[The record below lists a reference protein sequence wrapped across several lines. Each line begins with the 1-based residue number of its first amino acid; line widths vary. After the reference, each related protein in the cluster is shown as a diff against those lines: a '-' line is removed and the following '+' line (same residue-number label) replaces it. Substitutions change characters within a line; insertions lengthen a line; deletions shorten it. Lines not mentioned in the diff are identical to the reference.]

1 MFYST
6 SDLVQ
11 KTGDTTNIS
20 KTYFDGESRKNSF
33 YYSKLGIIAMSK
45 IYVQMQFLYNG
56 YKLRKKLQRVQI
68 YNKTLKE
75 LENNWIKKIYQLPK

>member
-11 KTGDTTNIS
+11 KTRDTTNIS

-45 IYVQMQFLYNG
+45 IYV
-56 YKLRKKLQRVQI
+56 
-68 YNKTLKE
+68 
-75 LENNWIKKIYQLPK
+75 